1 MMYENAFTIGELYAL
16 LEEYDKG
23 YPAKYIDHWDQF
35 GFYGK
40 PEPGNRNHPHS
51 LDEYWKQ
58 FFDDGVDPMKASSI
72 AKILN
77 LTEEGVV

>member
-1 MMYENAFTIGELYAL
+1 MLYENAFTIGELYAF
-16 LEEYDKG
+16 LEEYHGG
-23 YPAKYIDHWDQF
+23 YPVKYIDHWDQF

-72 AKILN
+72 AKILH